1 MNERERINKIYSQ
14 IKQQGID
21 GLLLSL
27 PANIT
32 YVTGHLSRDS
42 WLLLLR
48 NGGIYITD
56 SRYTEEAKKSL
67 KGSFI
72 VTQSQS
78 SLSDTVAAVIKEL
91 RIKRLGF
98 EEKYL
103 TTYAYQKLN
112 SKLPKTT
119 VLTPTQ
125 GIIES
130 FREIKSPQEIKKIKK
145 ATQIAVKALKFIKK
159 HIVPGAKEV
168 EIAGEIERFIRYN
181 GAQGASFEIIV
192 ASGPNSSYPHH
203 KTSYRKICRNEP
215 VLIDM
220 GVEYRGYK
228 SDLTRVFFSGRI
240 NPLVRKVYDIVA
252 QAQELAIKA
261 IKPAARMNKIDLAAR
276 QYIIQKGY
284 GGFFS
289 HSLGHG
295 VGLEIHESPR
305 ISPKESRRLKEGMV
319 FTVEPA
325 VYIPGEFGI
334 RIEDPVVVT
343 KKGAGVLSV
352 TLDK

>member
-1 MNERERINKIYSQ
+1 M
-14 IKQQGID
+14 KQQGID
-21 GLLLSL
+21 GLLINL

-32 YVTGHLSRDS
+32 YVTGYISRDS
-42 WLLLLR
+42 WLILLKD
-48 NGGIYITD
+48 GGIYITD
-56 SRYTEEAKKSL
+56 ARYTEEAKKNL
-67 KGSFI
+67 KPAFI
-72 VTQSQS
+72 VRYSQY
-78 SLSDTVAAVIKEL
+78 SLADTVAAVIKEL

-103 TTYAYQKLN
+103 TTYAYQKLK
-112 SKLPKTT
+112 SKLAKTAT
-119 VLTPTQ
+119 LTPTQ

-130 FREIKSPQEIKKIKK
+130 FREVKDPREIEKIKK
-145 ATQIAVKALKFIKK
+145 ATQIAVKALKFIKNY
-159 HIVPGAKEV
+159 IVPGAKEI

-181 GAQGASFEIIV
+181 GAQGVSFEIIV
-192 ASGPNSSYPHH
+192 ASGPNSSFPHH
-203 KTSYRKICRNEP
+203 KTSSRKICRNEP

-220 GVEYRGYK
+220 GVEYCGYK

-252 QAQELAIKA
+252 QAQELALKA
-261 IKPAARMNKIDLAAR
+261 IKPAAKINKVDLAAR
-276 QYIIQKGY
+276 QYIAQKGY
-284 GGFFS
+284 GGFFN

-305 ISPKESRRLKEGMV
+305 IQPKEGRRLKKGMV

-334 RIEDPVVVT
+334 RIEDLVVVT
-343 KKGAGVLSV
+343 KKGVRILSG